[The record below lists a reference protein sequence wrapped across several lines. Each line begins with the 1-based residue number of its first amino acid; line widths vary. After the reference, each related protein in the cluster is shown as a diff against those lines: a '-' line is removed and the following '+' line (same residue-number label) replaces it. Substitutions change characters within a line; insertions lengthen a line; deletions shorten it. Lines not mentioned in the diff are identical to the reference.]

1 MNAKQG
7 RRRSFA
13 RKTALSGPSSSPF
26 HPSISP
32 PASSPDHD
40 RQNRRK
46 RQKYYQESEAG
57 EGAVE
62 FEDKG
67 RQTHAYRIGTPLN
80 HITQPNFQDFYARS
94 LEELESIDLEELE
107 SIDLEVKRR
116 QKCQAR
122 NASCESQT
130 RLNPTVFLC
139 FRELRHPSAA
149 KILGRA

>member
-7 RRRSFA
+7 RRRSVA

-46 RQKYYQESEAG
+46 RQKFYQESEAG

-62 FEDKG
+62 VEDKG

-94 LEELESIDLEELE
+94 LEELE